1 MHNKNMIAPISKVAY
16 NQSDARLDTAVN
28 LDTHEDLINTVS
40 PATMPKPNYEPT
52 IIQMGH
58 DKGGFLKKDAY

>member
-28 LDTHEDLINTVS
+28 LDTHEDLINTV
-40 PATMPKPNYEPT
+40 NIFYLR
-52 IIQMGH
+52 III
-58 DKGGFLKKDAY
+58 Y